1 MNESVSRLGRA
12 AGAAAL
18 STFSALAL
26 HVLAG
31 GHAPSLLAVLAPLG
45 ASFAVAAQLA
55 GRPLG
60 RWRLA
65 AIVVASQAALH
76 TSFSLGAVAPVALDG
91 HAGHDPSAIADAVAG
106 TAVHAHAASM
116 PLAHALAGAVTY
128 VGIRRAGALLRGLA
142 AVAALVARALLAG
155 LRVGPATSPAP
166 LRRIVPLAPAARAA
180 LPVALACRASRA
192 PPVTA

>member
-1 MNESVSRLGRA
+1 MSESVSRLGRA

-31 GHAPSLLAVLAPLG
+31 GHTPTLLAVAAPLG

-65 AIVVASQAALH
+65 AIVAASQLALH
-76 TSFSLGAVAPVALDG
+76 TSFSVGAAAPVALEG
-91 HAGHDPSAIADAVAG
+91 HAAHDPSAIADAVAG
-106 TAVHAHAASM
+106 SAVHAHAASM
-116 PLAHALAGAVTY
+116 PLAHALAGALTY
-128 VGIRRAGALLRGLA
+128 VGIRRAGAALRALA
-142 AVAALVARALLAG
+142 ALAALVSRALLAG
-155 LRVGPATSPAP
+155 LAIGPVPA
-166 LRRIVPLAPAARAA
+166 LAPAARIVPTPRAPRRIVPHA
-180 LPVALACRASRA
+180 LVSRASRA

>member
-1 MNESVSRLGRA
+1 MSEGMTRLGRA

-31 GHAPSLLAVLAPLG
+31 GHAPSLLAVAVPLA

-65 AIVVASQAALH
+65 AILAASQLALH
-76 TSFSLGAVAPVALDG
+76 TSFSLGAVEAPALTG
-91 HAGHDPSAIADAVAG
+91 HAGHDPAALAAALG
-106 TAVHAHAASM
+106 TPAAHAHAASM
-116 PLAHALAGAVTY
+116 PLAHVLAGALTF
-128 VGIRRAGALLRGLA
+128 VGIRRAGALLRALA
-142 AVAALVARALLAG
+142 RLAALVARALLAG
-155 LRVGPATSPAP
+155 LSLSPDDAPAP
-166 LRRIVPLAPAARAA
+166 GRRIVPAPRASGAVVSALLAS
-180 LPVALACRASRA
+180 LPSRA
-192 PPVTA
+192 PPVAA